1 MVRMQ
6 RKHEQTGVMWSS
18 EELNKE
24 AARLS
29 KLKLKGQ
36 PNMRISDF
44 VFGSTLISIPTILL
58 NWVSK
63 EKWLRDSKEMAEH
76 PST

>member
-6 RKHEQTGVMWSS
+6 RKHQQTGVMWSS

-24 AARLS
+24 VACLS
-29 KLKLKGQ
+29 KLMLKGQ

-44 VFGSTLISIPTILL
+44 CFWINTDFLPNRTLELGFQGE
-58 NWVSK
+58 V
-63 EKWLRDSKEMAEH
+63 A
-76 PST
+76 